1 MTTDIAEIIHT
12 SGGYC
17 DANGKSH
24 LLDAP
29 STHNRSARQRFVEWS
44 RHKKRWGPDTD
55 SASLLLEITD
65 SVLLLQ
71 KDGSS
76 KTNHHHAVMVLIL
89 AKDTLSFG
97 ALPQQLMVIA
107 MYRSQVALIK
117 RLFQHYHIDVA
128 VNTVDSSEG
137 KEAPIVIV
145 DLTTPARKHSEI
157 GFLRDQRR
165 INVAFSRAMDGR
177 IVLGSAVM
185 ANLPTQ
191 TLGEKMLIPPLW
203 FNC

>member
-1 MTTDIAEIIHT
+1 MTPDIAEIIHT

-17 DANGKSH
+17 DANSKSR

-29 STHNRSARQRFVEWS
+29 STHNRSARQRFIEWS

-55 SASLLLEITD
+55 SALLLLEILD

-76 KTNHHHAVMVLIL
+76 KTNHHHAVLVLIL
-89 AKDTLSFG
+89 AKDILSFG
-97 ALPQQLMVIA
+97 ALPQQLMLIA

-165 INVAFSRAMDGR
+165 ISVAFSRAMDGR

-191 TLGEKMLIPPLW
+191 TPGEKMLSIT
-203 FNC
+203 